1 MVLRRLRLT
10 NFRNFSQKEFALTP
24 GVTLIY
30 GKNASG
36 KSNLLEAVY
45 LLATGGSLRA
55 AKTAEMVKEGE
66 IFARIEGQLTSA
78 GEEKQKLEIILE
90 KKENFAGEHF
100 FKVFRVNGVP
110 RPRRDFL
117 GHLTAVLFSPEQLNL
132 INDGPAYRRN
142 YLDLTLAQA
151 DKDYFKAISTY
162 NKAKIN
168 RNKLLYQ
175 ISNKTADITELG
187 YWNNVLVENSL
198 VVVKRRAQYLAYV
211 NEELINNQKGLWRE
225 GWSLQLAYQQSP
237 LSLARLAEW
246 QTRERA
252 AGKTLL
258 GPHREDIIFYKKRI
272 NTDSGGTL
280 ICADNEGVDLRR
292 YGSRGEQRLA
302 VFALK
307 LAEWQFLAQKGE
319 KPLLLLDDIFSELDE
334 SHRQLVLQMPAPEQ
348 TLVTTA
354 EKEVAERLVPQDWPV
369 VNLSL

>member
-1 MVLRRLRLT
+1 MIDMVLRRLKLA

-24 GVTLIY
+24 RVTLIY

-55 AKTAEMVKEGE
+55 AKAAELVKEGE
-66 IFARIEGQLTSA
+66 TFARIEGQLTLR
-78 GEEKQKLEIILE
+78 GEEKQKLEVILE
-90 KKENFAGEHF
+90 KKENFAGGHF
-100 FKVFRVNGVP
+100 LKAFRVNGVS
-110 RPRRDFL
+110 RLRRDFL
-117 GHLTAVLFSPEQLNL
+117 GRLTAVLFSPEQLNL
-132 INDGPAYRRN
+132 INNGPAYRRN

-175 ISNKTADITELG
+175 ISNKTADITELS
-187 YWNNVLVENSL
+187 YWDNVLVENSL
-198 VVVKRRAQYLAYV
+198 VVVKQRAQYLAYV
-211 NEELINNQKGLWRE
+211 NKELINNQEGLWRE

-237 LSLARLAEW
+237 LSLARLAAW
-246 QTRERA
+246 QTREIA
-252 AGKTLL
+252 AGKTLI
-258 GPHREDIIFYKKRI
+258 GPHREDILFFKAQM
-272 NTDSGGTL
+272 NTD
-280 ICADNEGVDLRR
+280 ERRDLHR

-334 SHRQLVLQMPAPEQ
+334 SHRQLVLQMLAPEQ

-354 EKEVAERLVPQDWPV
+354 EAEVAERLVPKDWPV